1 MKRISLTVAEK
12 GVSITPQELMEAQE
26 AEANMALQD
35 KLIAETAEAMNA
47 LEVAVYSLR
56 DDLSTRL
63 EKYFTDGERE
73 KLSSTCTAMEDW
85 LYDEGMDVEKS
96 VYQGKLKELKDA
108 FAPGE
113 EREREDGARRDAYD
127 ALEKAI
133 EKYAAF
139 AASDAEEYA
148 HIGTEEKQ
156 KVAAECAT
164 AQGYLAETKGK
175 LDALPKTETP
185 PIKCAEIVAKA
196 DALGAMAAPIMNT
209 PKPLPPKPEEPPP
222 AAEGAAAEGEA
233 APAEG
238 GEAAPA
244 EGDATP
250 AAEEGSKDNMD
261 VD

>member
-1 MKRISLTVAEK
+1 MDFCSATSEAYTLY
-12 GVSITPQELMEAQE
+12 VSSGDSPTPAH
-26 AEANMALQD
+26 
-35 KLIAETAEAMNA
+35 
-47 LEVAVYSLR
+47 S
-56 DDLSTRL
+56 
-63 EKYFTDGERE
+63 
-73 KLSSTCTAMEDW
+73 
-85 LYDEGMDVEKS
+85 KS
-96 VYQGKLKELKDA
+96 VRSYIMSA
-108 FAPGE
+108 TWPVASAPSSG
-113 EREREDGARRDAYD
+113 GLAV
-127 ALEKAI
+127 
-133 EKYAAF
+133 AASSAEV

-244 EGDATP
+244 ACGAWSCYNASTVVELVMRERALLLAGV
-250 AAEEGSKDNMD
+250 G
-261 VD
+261 